1 MPPFSPGGRQ
11 LVLVMATSARGGTVL
26 QNNVAELDMGRATG
40 QQTENVFVPSSYE
53 AKELY

>member
-26 QNNVAELDMGRATG
+26 QDNVAELDMGRATG